1 MAIVVLVV
9 VPYFSA
15 SVLVKESRFV
25 GNGIVVIDN
34 SEIVVLIE
42 EVEKLIAKSLIADS
56 RLSIGVEYHPIARI
70 VLHLQVHGSNGCEC
84 PSE

>member
-1 MAIVVLVV
+1 M
-9 VPYFSA
+9 
-15 SVLVKESRFV
+15 
-25 GNGIVVIDN
+25 GNGIVVVDN

-42 EVEKLIAKSLIADS
+42 EGEKFIANRFVSYS
-56 RLSIGVEYHPIARI
+56 WLSIGVEYHPIARI